1 MKINI
6 MQNTSI
12 WLGDKLYNL
21 GYFCLVLTTIRNNPD
36 ILLDHMGFLL
46 V

>member
-1 MKINI
+1 MKEFYYQRKNMKINI

-21 GYFCLVLTTIRNNPD
+21 GYF
-36 ILLDHMGFLL
+36 
-46 V
+46 